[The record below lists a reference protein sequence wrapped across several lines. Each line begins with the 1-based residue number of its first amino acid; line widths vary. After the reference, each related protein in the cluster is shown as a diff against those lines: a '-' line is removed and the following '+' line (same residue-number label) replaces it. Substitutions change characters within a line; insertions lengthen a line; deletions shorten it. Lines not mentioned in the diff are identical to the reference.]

1 MHVLVGVEGPAEGG
15 EQGGGKA
22 QHGGGPGGAGPSRH
36 RDRSAHSIHKLFD
49 RAGQSDVKITASQSY
64 NVNDFSFGTMYIFH
78 LVSFYH

>member
-15 EQGGGKA
+15 EQGGGQA

-49 RAGQSDVKITASQSY
+49 RAGQSDVKITASSL
-64 NVNDFSFGTMYIFH
+64 TMFMLFLSAQCIF
-78 LVSFYH
+78 FI